1 MLSNQL
7 RPEFENFKLK
17 FETWKL
23 KYMVRLDRIYTRGGD
38 AGMTSTGDGQRVSKL
53 NTRIIAGGSV
63 DETNCAIGVAISA
76 GITPDLKD
84 VLTDLQQF
92 LFDLGADLC
101 VAMPV
106 DGQPDLLKTRILN
119 DDVVLLERL
128 IDRFTDRQQP
138 LNSFVLP
145 GGSPAASQLHFA
157 RAICRRAELDVFRA
171 METESLNPAVVICLN
186 RLSDLLFVLARA
198 ANDDGRKDVLWK
210 PRKQ

>member
-1 MLSNQL
+1 
-7 RPEFENFKLK
+7 
-17 FETWKL
+17 
-23 KYMVRLDRIYTRGGD
+23 MVRLDRIYTRGGD

-53 NTRIIAGGSV
+53 NARIIAGGSV

-76 GITPDLKD
+76 GVTPELKE

-101 VAMPV
+101 VALPA
-106 DGQPDLLKTRILN
+106 DGQPDLLKARISN
-119 DDVVLLERL
+119 DDAESLERL

-145 GGSPAASQLHFA
+145 GGSPAGSQLHLA
-157 RAICRRAELDVFRA
+157 RAVCRRAELDVFRV
-171 METESLNPAVVICLN
+171 METVPLNPAVAISLN

-198 ANDDGRKDVLWK
+198 ANEDGKNDVLWK
-210 PRKQ
+210 PRKKE